1 MIKSRKTKKE
11 VIVLNRGNSRNIYTD
26 LDGKKNATGKII
38 SYYRIKNKL
47 SAQNLS
53 DRLSLFGLDL
63 HRQSIFQIESGKRTI
78 TDYELAL
85 IAKVLNVT
93 PNDLL
98 ASYLDFVDNK

>member
-1 MIKSRKTKKE
+1 M
-11 VIVLNRGNSRNIYTD
+11 NRGNSRNTYTD
-26 LDGKKNATGKII
+26 LDGKKNAAGKNI
-38 SYYRIKNKL
+38 SYYRIQNKL

-53 DRLSLFGLDL
+53 DRLSLLGLDL
-63 HRQSIFQIESGKRTI
+63 HRQAIFQIEAGKRTI

-98 ASYLDFVDNK
+98 SHFDFLNNKS